1 MSRQMIMERVAAQVV
16 QHSQKMT
23 WLSEEENR
31 DKGTQTYKSA
41 KDGVQAL
48 GLTAK
53 NFGNEKGM
61 TAAGPPGAEL

>member
-1 MSRQMIMERVAAQVV
+1 MILERVAASVV

-31 DKGTQTYKSA
+31 ENRTTSYKSA

-53 NFGNEKGM
+53 NFTQGNEKGM
-61 TAAGPPGAEL
+61 TAAGPPVAES